1 MRVALVERELGGADR
16 AHLQRGVQ
24 DVGPHAGVREVA
36 AAAAGFVAALVG
48 QVDVDPTG
56 EQVLQVPLALP
67 VAKQDERVRH
77 EEHSARPVV
86 SGPE

>member
-1 MRVALVERELGGADR
+1 MRIARTCTDVCRMSGRTPACREIA
-16 AHLQRGVQ
+16 
-24 DVGPHAGVREVA
+24 PA
-36 AAAAGFVAALVG
+36 APRFVAALFG
-48 QVDVDPTG
+48 EVDVDPAG

-86 SGPE
+86 SGPDMGATE